1 MKRMCIKLTILVIVL
16 AYLLGSIPSAVI
28 IGKVFFNVDIREHGS
43 KNPGASNSLRVFGKK
58 FAFIILIMDVSKGAL
73 AALLPL
79 LFQLDLNPIYPGLA
93 AVIGHCFPIFANFRG
108 GKAIATTAGMLLVVN
123 IYVFLIGIVGFFGII
138 LITKYVFMASISVG
152 FLLIGYSIY
161 LQDTTLLFVFV
172 LFQLLLIY
180 LHRSNITNFFNGEE
194 LKTNDKRI
202 FDARVDVKK

>member
-1 MKRMCIKLTILVIVL
+1 MTIFVIVL
-16 AYLLGSIPSAVI
+16 AYLLGSIPSAVL
-28 IGKVFFNVDIREHGS
+28 IGKVFFHVDIREHGS

-58 FAFIILIMDVSKGAL
+58 FALIILMMDVAKGAL
-73 AALLPL
+73 AALLPIF
-79 LFQLDLNPIYPGLA
+79 FQLDLNPIYPGLV

-123 IYVFLIGIVGFFGII
+123 VYVFIIGLVCFFGII
-138 LITKYVFMASISVG
+138 YITKYVFMASLFVG

-161 LQDTTLLFVFV
+161 LQDTTLLIVFI
-172 LFQLLLIY
+172 FFELLLIF
-180 LHRSNITNFFNGEE
+180 LHRSNISNFLRGEE